1 MMTKSLELDP
11 KGKIKVRYFRRRNRL
26 KDKAGAGQSRE
37 PGKFAVVVLEE
48 SEAELAKFAEDY
60 PDWVQ
65 GQVRELY
72 DLVEKSWYK
81 EENRRSTE
89 FKRINEIAHDM
100 RGQGGTFG
108 YPLVTTVAGSL
119 YTFTGSRS
127 SVRDSHVE
135 IVKSHIDTI
144 NVVIKKRGEGDGG
157 ILGRELLTA
166 LKKRSRSSPNR
177 TASVSLA
184 LA

>member
-26 KDKAGAGQSRE
+26 KDKSGSGQSRE
-37 PGKFAVVVLEE
+37 LGKFAVAVLEE

-65 GQVRELY
+65 GQLRELY
-72 DLVEKSWYK
+72 HLVAKSRDK
-81 EENRRSTE
+81 EENRRITQ

-108 YPLVTTVAGSL
+108 YPLVTTVADSL
-119 YTFTGSRS
+119 YAFTRSRF

-135 IVKSHIDTI
+135 IVKSHIDTM
-144 NVVIKKRGEGDGG
+144 NVVIKERGIGDGG
-157 ILGRELLTA
+157 ILGRELLKA
-166 LKKRSRSSPNR
+166 LKKAIKKFS
-177 TASVSLA
+177 
-184 LA
+184 

>member
-1 MMTKSLELDP
+1 MTKSLELDP
-11 KGKIKVRYFRRRNRL
+11 QGKIKVRYFRRCNRL
-26 KDKAGAGQSRE
+26 KDKAGSGQSRE
-37 PGKFAVVVLEE
+37 LGKFAVAVLEE

-65 GQVRELY
+65 GQLRKLY
-72 DLVEKSWYK
+72 DLAAKSREK
-81 EENRRSTE
+81 EENGRSTE

-119 YTFTGSRS
+119 YTFTGSHF
-127 SVRDSHVE
+127 SVRDSPVE
-135 IVKSHIDTI
+135 IVKSHIDTM
-144 NVVIKKRGEGDGG
+144 NVAIKNRDEGDGG

-166 LKKRSRSSPNR
+166 LGKAIKKFS
-177 TASVSLA
+177 
-184 LA
+184 